1 MFTTYRPTPDVHVVT
16 TTTEIPMLGS
26 LAINAFVLDGP
37 EPMLVDAGPVA
48 SRDEFMTALRSVID
62 PTELRWLWLTHPDY
76 DHIGAIP
83 QLLEENPDLRIITT
97 FMAVGF
103 MGLSSNPLPM
113 DRVCFLNSGETA
125 TFGHRTVTAYK
136 PPAFD
141 NPITTGF
148 FDHTSGALFSSD
160 CFGALLGEMPT
171 AATDIPPA
179 DLRAGQVFWTTVD
192 SAWLHQVDR
201 SVLAANLEATRRIEP
216 QMVFSS
222 HLPAA
227 RGHLLPALLDAIGA
241 VPDAP
246 HFAGPD
252 QAALEQMLASMSGAP
267 EPVGTH

>member
-16 TTTEIPMLGS
+16 TTTDIPILGS
-26 LAINAFVLDGP
+26 LAINAFVLDGQ

-48 SRDEFMTALRSVID
+48 GRDDFMAALRTVID
-62 PTELRWLWLTHPDY
+62 PTELRWLWLTHTDY

-83 QLLEENPDLRIITT
+83 QLLELNPELRVITT
-97 FMAVGF
+97 FLGVGI
-103 MGLSSNPLPM
+103 MGLSSAPLPM
-113 DRVCFLNSGETA
+113 DRVHFLNAGETT
-125 TFGHRTVTAYK
+125 TFGDRTITAYK

-160 CFGALLGEMPT
+160 CFGAVLGDVPT
-171 AATDIPPA
+171 DATEIPAA
-179 DLRAGQVFWTTVD
+179 DLRAGQVFWASVD

-201 SVLAANLEATRRIEP
+201 AVLAANIEATSRIEP
-216 QMVFSS
+216 SMVFSA

-227 RGHLLPALLDAIGA
+227 PGRMLPTLLDAIAA

-246 HFAGPD
+246 RFAAPD
-252 QAALEQMLASMSGAP
+252 QAALEGMLAAGS
-267 EPVGTH
+267 